1 MLSSLFTAQLSVTDA
16 ARLLRIER
24 KLDLVL
30 SHMGVDF
37 SKIDAHGL
45 HEDVRSL
52 ADSVGK
58 IAAIKKHRELT
69 GASLV
74 EAKDAVEA
82 YMATRGA

>member
-1 MLSSLFTAQLSVTDA
+1 MLSSLFTARLSATDA

-24 KLDLVL
+24 RLDLVL

-37 SKIDAHGL
+37 SQIDANGL

-52 ADSVGK
+52 ADSAGK
-58 IAAIKKHRELT
+58 IAAIKRHRELT

-74 EAKDAVEA
+74 EAKEAVEA